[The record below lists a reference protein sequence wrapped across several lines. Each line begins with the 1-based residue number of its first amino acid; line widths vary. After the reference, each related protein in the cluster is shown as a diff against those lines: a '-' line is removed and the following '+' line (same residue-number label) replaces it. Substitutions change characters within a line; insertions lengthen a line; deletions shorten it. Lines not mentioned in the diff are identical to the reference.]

1 MAVEKAELGIWEWDV
16 QNRTVAYN
24 DFFCRLMGYL
34 PEEVNGSV
42 DAYRQLIHP
51 DDLPLLD
58 NIKQH
63 TPATGVF
70 ELEYRL
76 RDKAGQYRWLYDRGQ
91 VTRWSAD
98 RKIMHASGITI
109 EITRRKQIELAF
121 RESEAINKAILGAMP
136 DLKFRISAAGYFLD
150 YFASREGGDQPL
162 VPPEQFM
169 GKHLSD
175 VLPPYLAQAIL
186 QNLGVALR
194 TQQTQHFEY
203 PLFLD
208 DVLHHY
214 EARISAVNQEE
225 AIAVVRDITEL
236 KRIQQELQD
245 RLLELERKNLELE
258 QYLSSNLQLEHF
270 AHIVSHD
277 LREPVRTVN
286 SFARLMLHKYNDVLD
301 EDGRLYLGFIAS
313 GAHDM
318 HHLIESLLE
327 YSRYSTQG
335 QRHSEEIDLPEL
347 LRAVQAALHEL
358 IESQQATI
366 EAPGLPAVITGHR
379 TGLSQVF
386 QNLISNAIKFRR
398 PAAPPHIRI
407 ECHDEGDCWRFG
419 LRDNG
424 IGIEPQYHE
433 QIFLLFRRLHSKRQY
448 PGSGI
453 GLALCRR
460 IVEQHGGR
468 IWVESEVGE
477 GTVFWFTIGKKS

>member
-24 DFFCRLMGYL
+24 DFFCQLMGYQ
-34 PEEVNGSV
+34 PAEVNGPV
-42 DAYRQLIHP
+42 DVYRRLIHP
-51 DDLPLLD
+51 EDLPLLD
-58 NIKQH
+58 NIKENTQ
-63 TPATGVF
+63 AAGVF
-70 ELEYRL
+70 ELEYRM

-91 VTRWSAD
+91 VTSWSAD
-98 RKIMHASGITI
+98 GKIMQASGITI
-109 EITRRKQIELAF
+109 EITRRKRIELAF
-121 RESEAINKAILGAMP
+121 RESEAINKAILDAMP
-136 DLKFRISAAGYFLD
+136 DLKFRIDADGYFLD
-150 YFASREGGDQPL
+150 YFANREGDTQPL
-162 VPPEQFM
+162 LPPEQFM
-169 GKHLSD
+169 GQHLSE
-175 VLPPYLAQAIL
+175 VLPPYLAQAIQ
-186 QNLGVALR
+186 QNLEVALR

-214 EARISAVNQEE
+214 EARISAVNHQD

-236 KRIQQELQD
+236 KHIQQELQD

-286 SFARLMLHKYNDVLD
+286 SFAQLMLHKYNDMLD
-301 EDGRLYLGFIAS
+301 EDARVYLGFIAS

-318 HHLIESLLE
+318 HHLIDSLLE
-327 YSRYSTQG
+327 YSRYST
-335 QRHSEEIDLPEL
+335 HSQHHREEIGLPEL

-366 EAPGLPAVITGHR
+366 ETAGLPAVITGYR

-398 PAAPPHIRI
+398 PDALPRIRI

-419 LRDNG
+419 LHDNG

-460 IVEQHGGR
+460 IVEQHRGK
-468 IWVESEVGE
+468 IWVESRGGE
-477 GTVFWFTIGKKS
+477 GAVFWFTIGK